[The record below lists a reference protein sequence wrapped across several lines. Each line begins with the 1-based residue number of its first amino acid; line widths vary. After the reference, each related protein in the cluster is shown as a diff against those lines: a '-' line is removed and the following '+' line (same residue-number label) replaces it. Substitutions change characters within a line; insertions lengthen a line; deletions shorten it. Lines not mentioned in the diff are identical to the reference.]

1 MDKLFLQRTKA
12 VEKQTSTNT
21 SIQLDI
27 TYTDIN
33 MFPIINLLALF
44 SFSIQIHFTKLQVN
58 VNLLKKLLWVYIY
71 LLKEISNYQN
81 TCCLIFFSWIDTHL
95 DNTKMYKLLVH
106 KLVLEFHSELCPLNF
121 RINGWWA
128 WLIFIYQN
136 TLLGKFEA
144 GKEVCLGHCVP
155 SRI

>member
-58 VNLLKKLLWVYIY
+58 VNLLKKLLWVWIISV
-71 LLKEISNYQN
+71 LL
-81 TCCLIFFSWIDTHL
+81 FF
-95 DNTKMYKLLVH
+95 LLS
-106 KLVLEFHSELCPLNF
+106 KK
-121 RINGWWA
+121 WA
-128 WLIFIYQN
+128 LRF
-136 TLLGKFEA
+136 K
-144 GKEVCLGHCVP
+144 KEVP
-155 SRI
+155 